1 MNKRFIFSAMLF
13 SVILLILCSEAVA
26 ESLNQKQEINIPA
39 ISISQEF
46 NEDKQLN
53 ESEKLVLSL
62 LTAVFPSPD
71 SSHPK
76 KNGSLGIYEEYLQR
90 YLSSSETRLTS
101 SKTREVLNKIMELEA
116 VLNLEKVNNYNE
128 MSVDGRELAIKI
140 SKEIYKACNL
150 KVYYNMQG
158 SITRITDQ
166 ADNLLYLNPDTL
178 QHTVRDNGIRLDIL
192 IITLSVLCIL
202 FLLCV
207 MIARKNQLFKK
218 EVGYDGFK
226 EEGFVQ

>member
-1 MNKRFIFSAMLF
+1 MNKRFIL
-13 SVILLILCSEAVA
+13 SVILFSAILIILCSEAVA
-26 ESLNQKQEINIPA
+26 ESLNQKHEINIPA

-53 ESEKLVLSL
+53 ESEKLILSL
-62 LTAVFPSPD
+62 LTAVLPSPD
-71 SSHPK
+71 SSKPK
-76 KNGSLGIYEEYLQR
+76 ENGSLGIYEEYLQR

-101 SKTREVLNKIMELEA
+101 SKTREALNKIMELEA

-158 SITRITDQ
+158 TIIRITDRT
-166 ADNLLYLNPDTL
+166 DNLLYLNPDTI
-178 QHTVRDNGIRLDIL
+178 QHSIRYDGIRLDIL
-192 IITLSVLCIL
+192 MITLSILCIL
-202 FLLCV
+202 FLICV
-207 MIARKNQLFKK
+207 RIARKHQLFKK
-218 EVGYDGFK
+218 EAGYDGFK